1 MNKDWFDIDDI
12 LLAVILFCL
21 TVGFICGFMIAKYG

>member
-1 MNKDWFDIDDI
+1 MKEWFDVESL